1 MTRSSPRSTSE
12 IRINAL
18 KKPLDTA
25 LTTPYTS
32 HLAGDAMPDKANT
45 LPWFLTNK
53 ALEVYSNPAS
63 YLVLDFETNNLD
75 KGSALNPDNH
85 IVLACWEIVTGTQ
98 VVKKHV
104 FADEYGLHELEED
117 IRRADFVVA
126 HNAKFE
132 LQWLKRCGLELRDI
146 LVFDTFLAEWV
157 IAGNRKW
164 DLSLDG
170 TAKRYSLGAKS
181 SLASTAMKMGIDPSV
196 IPSVWLLPYCYRDV
210 ELARKVYQQQIEI
223 LQRDG
228 LLHLA
233 LTRNL
238 TCAVLADIEFNGCE
252 LDQER
257 VESEYEKAI
266 DEFETIEAELKGLT
280 GGVNLSSPKQLA
292 AYLYDVLKFPLPKDS
307 KGNVIKTEKG
317 ALKTD
322 VATLALLKATTDEQR
337 TFVELYKRRNKLDAL
352 LSKNLEF
359 FHRVVKEREGTFYGV
374 LNQGFTQTHRL
385 SSSGRSI
392 LFKALKTAKGCQLQ
406 NLPRQ
411 YKGLFTAYDPDYVV
425 GEADGAQ
432 LEFRVAADVG
442 HDPVA
447 TKDII
452 DGVDV
457 HSVTAETL
465 TKAGEPTTRQN
476 AKSSTFAP
484 LYGGG
489 GKTRAQKAYAAFFKK
504 KYHGIA
510 ETQQGWT
517 MEVLERGY
525 QINPYGM
532 RFYWPGT
539 KMGASGYIDNT
550 TSIYNYTVQGFAT
563 GEIIPIALVFFW
575 HRTRGLPITIWNTI
589 HDSIASRVHKDVV
602 EEYKRLSKQCLTTDV
617 YAFLREVYHYEFEV
631 PLGVGV
637 KVAKNWGDTKVEE
650 VWDVYPDGREV
661 YKKKE

>member
-1 MTRSSPRSTSE
+1 MTSKALSVYLSPR
-12 IRINAL
+12 R
-18 KKPLDTA
+18 
-25 LTTPYTS
+25 Y
-32 HLAGDAMPDKANT
+32 
-45 LPWFLTNK
+45 
-53 ALEVYSNPAS
+53 VC
-63 YLVLDFETNNLD
+63 LDFETNANE
-75 KGSALNPDNH
+75 KGTALNKDNH
-85 IVLACWEIVTGTQ
+85 IVLACWEIVEADGTI
-98 VVKKHV
+98 VRKHK
-104 FADEYGLHELEED
+104 FADEYGLQELEED
-117 IRRADFVVA
+117 IRGADFVVA

-170 TAKRYSLGAKS
+170 TAKRYGLGAKS
-181 SLASTAMKMGIDPSV
+181 NLASTSIKIGIDPID
-196 IPSVWLLPYCYRDV
+196 IPKDWLLPYCYRDV
-210 ELARKVYQQQIEI
+210 ELARKIYQQQIEI
-223 LQRDG
+223 LRRDG
-228 LLHLA
+228 LLHLV

-252 LDQER
+252 LDKER
-257 VESEYEKAI
+257 VLA
-266 DEFETIEAELKGLT
+266 EFEKSIEEFAEVEAKLKELT
-280 GGVNLSSPKQLA
+280 GGINLSSPKQLA
-292 AYLYDVLKFPLPKDS
+292 VYLFDGLKFPLPKDA
-307 KGNVIKTEKG
+307 KGNLIKTGTG
-317 ALKTD
+317 APKTD
-322 VATLALLKATTDEQR
+322 VNTLALLKASTQEQR
-337 TFVELYKRRNKLDAL
+337 TFLELYKKRNKLDAL
-352 LSKNLEF
+352 ISKNLDF
-359 FHRVVKEREGTFYGV
+359 FQRVVHEKDGVFYGV

-385 SSSGRSI
+385 SSSGRSV
-392 LFKALKTAKGCQLQ
+392 LFKALKKAKGCQLQ

-411 YKGLFTAYDPDYVV
+411 YKGLFTAYDPDYLV

-447 TKDII
+447 TQDII
-452 DGVDV
+452 DGTDI

-465 TKAGEPTTRQN
+465 TKAGEPTTRQG

-489 GKTRAQKAYAAFFKK
+489 GKTKAQKAYAAFFKK

-510 ETQQGWT
+510 ETQHGWT

-539 KMGASGYIDNT
+539 KMGSTGYIDNT
-550 TSIYNYTVQGFAT
+550 TSIYNYSVQGFAT
-563 GEIIPIALVFFW
+563 GEIIPIALVYFW

-617 YAFLREVYHYEFEV
+617 YHFLREVYKYEFEV